1 MEHQWIMKHYE
12 APWSPL
18 LVILS
23 TLLTA
28 GCLGYAFAEFR
39 HGGADSRVGW
49 LLVALVVGC
58 ALFTIRGYTVT
69 PDAILVH
76 RLVWDT
82 RLPLAGLQSARFER
96 TRRRRGVRIGNGG
109 FFSFSGFHYTPG
121 LGLWRVLV
129 TDHSRLVML
138 RYPNRMVA
146 ISPAAPEDFVRDLA
160 ITKP

>member
-1 MEHQWIMKHYE
+1 M
-12 APWSPL
+12 

-28 GCLGYAFAEFR
+28 GCLGQACVEFR
-39 HGGADSRVGW
+39 PGGAASWRGW

-76 RLVWDT
+76 RLVWNT

-96 TRRRRGVRIGNGG
+96 TRRRWGVRIGNGG

-121 LGLWRVLV
+121 LGLWRILV
-129 TDHSRLVML
+129 TDHRRLVML

-146 ISPAAPEDFVRDLA
+146 ISPSAPEDFVRDLVIA
-160 ITKP
+160 RP

>member
-1 MEHQWIMKHYE
+1 MKHYK

-28 GCLGYAFAEFR
+28 WLLGQAFVEFR
-39 HGGADSRVGW
+39 HRGAASWVGW

-76 RLVWDT
+76 RLVCNT
-82 RLPLAGLQSARFER
+82 RLPLTGLQSARIKR
-96 TRRRRGVRIGNGG
+96 KPRRWGIRIGNGG

-121 LGLWRVLV
+121 LGFWRVLV
-129 TDHSRLVML
+129 TDHRRLVML

-160 ITKP
+160 IARP

>member
-1 MEHQWIMKHYE
+1 MDYE
-12 APWSPL
+12 TLRSTLEPIAG
-18 LVILS
+18 ILS

-76 RLVWDT
+76 RLVWNT
-82 RLPLAGLQSARFER
+82 RLPLAGLQSARVEQM
-96 TRRRRGVRIGNGG
+96 RRPWGVRIGNGG

-146 ISPAAPEDFVRDLA
+146 ISPATPEAFVQDLA
-160 ITKP
+160 LAKP

>member
-1 MEHQWIMKHYE
+1 M
-12 APWSPL
+12 

-76 RLVWDT
+76 RLVWNT
-82 RLPLAGLQSARFER
+82 RLPLAGLQSARVEQM
-96 TRRRRGVRIGNGG
+96 RRPWGVRIGNGG

-146 ISPAAPEDFVRDLA
+146 ISPATPEAFVQDLA
-160 ITKP
+160 LAKP

>member
-1 MEHQWIMKHYE
+1 M
-12 APWSPL
+12 

-28 GCLGYAFAEFR
+28 ACLGPAFAEFR
-39 HGGADSRVGW
+39 HGGAESWMGW

-58 ALFTIRGYTVT
+58 ALFTIRGYTIT

-76 RLVWDT
+76 RLVWNT
-82 RLPLAGLQSARFER
+82 RLPRAGLQSARFDP
-96 TRRRRGVRIGNGG
+96 TPRRWGIRIGNGG

-146 ISPAAPEDFVRDLA
+146 ISPAAPEDFVHELVLVR
-160 ITKP
+160 P